1 MEKKTS
7 VRIMER
13 VSTVND
19 VIAAENRRDF
29 LSKRFSVINLV
40 GSPGCGKTTLI
51 GATAERLG
59 PERVAVVEGDV
70 AGSIDAEL
78 LAEKGLSTI
87 QINTGGGCHLDAG
100 MVRGAMEELAP
111 DEGSTVF
118 IENVGN
124 LICTAGYDLGEEIRL
139 LALSTPEGD
148 DKPYKYPGIF
158 KGAHVLIITKSDVAE
173 YVGFDTA
180 AFRERALSLNGDLTI
195 FEVSALNGDG
205 MDQWCEWLKSRI
217 GGQ

>member
-7 VRIMER
+7 VRIMEK
-13 VSTVND
+13 VGTVND
-19 VIAAENRRDF
+19 VIAVENRRDF
-29 LSKRFSVINLV
+29 QSKRLSVINLV

-59 PERVAVVEGDV
+59 PDRVAVVEGDV

-100 MVRGAMEELAP
+100 MVRGAMEALAP
-111 DEGSTVF
+111 EEGSTVF

-158 KGAHVLIITKSDVAE
+158 KGADVLIITKSDVAK
-173 YVGFDTA
+173 YVGFDA
-180 AFRERALSLNGDLTI
+180 AALRECALSLNGDLTI

-205 MDQWCEWLKSRI
+205 MDRWCEWLKSRI
-217 GGQ
+217 GGK